1 MVMPAMI
8 SKKSRSISIIL
19 ILLILVITSLMVYS
33 IAAETQKTLKG
44 AVQEKLIAVA
54 GATASQI
61 DGDAFAR
68 IENGEEKTPDFIRIQ
83 DQLWRVKQ
91 GTPDIRFIYT
101 MRKTGDAVEF
111 VVDGD
116 YGHTTDAAKIGQ
128 PYPEAEPELIAGFT
142 THSVDEEFTTD
153 LWGTVL
159 SGFSPIRDS
168 TGNVVGIVG
177 VDMDS
182 TVVSAELNRLVL
194 IIYSI
199 GILAMIAAVIG
210 IIMIERRRE
219 MNEQKIEESERK
231 YRLLFERAGDAI
243 FLLEAEGE
251 NRGRIITANKAA
263 ADMHGYSVDE
273 LQHLTITDLDAPASK
288 AGVPD
293 RFDRILNGKWLHGE
307 LIHCKKDGSEFPV
320 EISAGLFDL
329 GMKKY
334 ILAIDRD
341 ISERKQTEKA
351 LHQATKKINLLN
363 SVTFNDIQNAIFS
376 LKGYLE
382 LAKSAAGDEK
392 MKGYLDKEEE
402 SVQRITRSLNFA
414 GCYKDLGIKPPM
426 WQSVNQTFV
435 FAISHRDFSSISR
448 NIQIGGLEIYAD
460 YLLERVFLAL
470 VDNVLRH
477 AKTATEV
484 AMHYH
489 ETPGGLTL
497 VFEDNGTGIPDNRK
511 EAIFERGSGSY
522 KGMEL
527 FLVQEILS
535 ITGITIKETG
545 QYGKGARFE
554 ILVPKGAYRFA
565 ATT

>member
-1 MVMPAMI
+1 MMPAMF
-8 SKKSRSISIIL
+8 SKKSRTISVIL

-44 AVQEKLIAVA
+44 AVQDKLISVA

-68 IENGEEKTPDFIRIQ
+68 ITSGEENTQNFIRIR
-83 DQLWRVKQ
+83 DQLWRVKLA
-91 GTPDIRFIYT
+91 TPDIRFIYT
-101 MRKTGDAVEF
+101 MRKNGDAVVF

-116 YGHTTDAAKIGQ
+116 YGHAADAAKIGQ
-128 PYPEAEPELIAGFT
+128 PYPEAEPELIYGFT
-142 THSVDEEFTTD
+142 APSANEEFTTD
-153 LWGTVL
+153 PWGTVL

-182 TVVSAELNRLVL
+182 TVVSAELDRLNL
-194 IIYSI
+194 IIYGI

-219 MNEQKIEESERK
+219 MDEQKVEESERK

-243 FLLEAEGE
+243 YLLEAEGE
-251 NRGRIITANKAA
+251 NQGKIVTANKAA

-273 LQHLTITDLDAPASK
+273 LQHLNITDLDAPAEKIS
-288 AGVPD
+288 APD
-293 RFDRILNGKWLHGE
+293 KFDRILNGKWLYGE
-307 LIHCKKDGSEFPV
+307 LFHRKKNGSEFTV
-320 EISAGLFDL
+320 EISAGLLDL
-329 GMKKY
+329 GTKKY

-351 LHQATKKINLLN
+351 LKQATKKINLLN
-363 SVTFNDIQNAIFS
+363 SVTFNDIQNALFS
-376 LKGYLE
+376 LKGFHE
-382 LAKSAAGDEK
+382 LARSAGSYEK
-392 MKGYLDKEEE
+392 MKGYLDTEEE

-414 GCYKDLGIKPPM
+414 NCYQDLGIKPPK
-426 WQSVNQTFV
+426 WQNVNQTFV

-448 NIQIGGLEIYAD
+448 NVHVDGLEIYAD
-460 YLLERVFLAL
+460 RMLERVFLAL
-470 VDNVLRH
+470 ADNVLKH

-484 AMHYH
+484 AMRYH
-489 ETPGGLTL
+489 ETPDGLTL
-497 VFEDNGTGIPDNRK
+497 VFEDNGIGILDDRK
-511 EAIFERGSGSY
+511 DAVFERGSGSH

-527 FLVQEILS
+527 FLVREILS
-535 ITGITIKETG
+535 ITDISIKETG
-545 QYGKGARFE
+545 ESGKGARFE
-554 ILVPKGAYRFA
+554 IMVPKGAYRFVGTA
-565 ATT
+565 